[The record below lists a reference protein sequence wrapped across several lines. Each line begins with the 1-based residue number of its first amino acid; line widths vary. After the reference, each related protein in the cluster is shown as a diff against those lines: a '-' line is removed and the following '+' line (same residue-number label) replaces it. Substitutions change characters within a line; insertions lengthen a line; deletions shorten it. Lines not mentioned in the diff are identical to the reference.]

1 MYVCGRTNFGQS
13 PIRSVIWQKLMT
25 GVRQG
30 FVLSCYLLSDAW
42 CSDRDL
48 FRSNHLTVGP
58 PLYSTV
64 TFTSYLQKLNHPYH
78 LIESRFVSPNKVIG
92 LRLTRSGR
100 HFEQFFACLFVEN
113 SYSLQ
118 RFSLTMIFQKIV
130 SEYTSDTN
138 RNTDMSSSISIF
150 FTPLS
155 MCPFIPNSNTEFISS
170 LDKDVDKALVLLDD
184 MTFIKVCVQCN
195 YKEVVN

>member
-100 HFEQFFACLFVEN
+100 HFEQFFACIFVEN
-113 SYSLQ
+113 SCSLQ

-130 SEYTSDTN
+130 SEYTSDTKYWYELKYFN
-138 RNTDMSSSISIF
+138 F